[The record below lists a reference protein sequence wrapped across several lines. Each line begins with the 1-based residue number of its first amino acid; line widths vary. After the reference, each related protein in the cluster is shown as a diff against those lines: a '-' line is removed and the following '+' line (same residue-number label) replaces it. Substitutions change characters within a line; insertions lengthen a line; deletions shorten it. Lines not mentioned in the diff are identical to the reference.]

1 MQRHLLLLSLGLTL
15 ACGDK
20 DADDTGATDADTD
33 AGTDDDTDAGTDD
46 DTDAGTDDGTDS
58 SGDGIASVDLFTTVQ
73 SSSEVSCTLTDGT
86 ATTCLEL
93 RFAAGAPSGEGPYCP
108 EHIDDIGGLGAYDGA
123 TNPGVQVMKRALWE
137 AMEADGYDIVDEQ
150 GNINVVDPGEGGG
163 PGGGGGGGGP
173 MDPACLQGTPAELT
187 IVYTIPL
194 TPSLLSSPDTID
206 SVEDCGVSVD
216 GVPFKGAAPSVV
228 GHGGNIPALD
238 PCGGHQ
244 DPAGYYHWHIIA
256 ESAAPFLEGLGVTD
270 VACTNMDQDD
280 TALSGFAKDGFPIYG
295 AEDTDGAPT
304 DLDECNGH
312 EGATPEF
319 PDGVYHYHA
328 DPSVWPTVP
337 PCVKGASVDRPMTYE

>member
-1 MQRHLLLLSLGLTL
+1 MQRHLPLLSLGLTL

-20 DADDTGATDADTD
+20 DGA
-33 AGTDDDTDAGTDD
+33 
-46 DTDAGTDDGTDS
+46 TDS
-58 SGDGIASVDLFTTVQ
+58 SGGGIASVDLFTTVR
-73 SSSEVSCTLTDGT
+73 SSAEVSCTLTDGT

-137 AMEADGYDIVDEQ
+137 AMEADGYDIVDED
-150 GNINVVDPGEGGG
+150 GNINIMDPGEGG

-173 MDPACLQGTPAELT
+173 MATSNMDPACLQGTPADLT

-228 GHGGNIPALD
+228 ANGGNIPALD

-244 DPAGYYHWHIIA
+244 DPAGYYHWHIVA

-270 VACTNMDQDD
+270 LACTNMDQDD

-295 AEDTDGAPT
+295 AEDADGAPA